1 MPLARRKKV
10 RKVIAT
16 NSAYLDPLYCDSTIS
31 YKIIDG
37 SQRIWGSVQLADCS
51 RKIDWYFGN
60 DNPVDKIEKAIAL
73 LEEFRDE
80 LNAALIERK
89 RRHPRRKPA
98 VKK

>member
-10 RKVIAT
+10 PKVIAT

-37 SQRIWGSVQLADCS
+37 SRVWGSAQLADCS
-51 RKIDWYFGN
+51 RKIEWYFN
-60 DNPVDKIEKAIAL
+60 DKEPIEKIERAISM
-73 LEEFRDE
+73 LEQFRDE

-89 RRHPRRKPA
+89 RRRPRRKPA